1 MQVRLKRPVFVE
13 VVIDAVSHSHE
24 IDEPSGRT
32 EVWSSVP
39 PSHGSV
45 AVPLDHEH
53 LPVLTAEQL
62 DAPRDILVGGVVSR
76 VEPPD
81 WIVTSAS
88 GESLP
93 CAYALFE
100 RLFERLPEP
109 DVTPA

>member
-24 IDEPSGRT
+24 MVDASGRT
-32 EVWSSVP
+32 EVQTTVRP
-39 PSHGSV
+39 HDGSV

-62 DAPRDILVGGVVSR
+62 DAPRDLVVGGTVAR

-81 WIVTSAS
+81 WIVTSPS

-93 CAYALFE
+93 CADALFE

-109 DVTPA
+109 GVTAV